1 MARSPSL
8 LLSVRVEIALP
19 GKGKYDERNQHDKTK
34 VQLSRDLLQ
43 SKLERELV
51 AVVQS
56 VVARMKS

>member
-1 MARSPSL
+1 MM
-8 LLSVRVEIALP
+8 
-19 GKGKYDERNQHDKTK
+19 KGTNMYTAHKTK